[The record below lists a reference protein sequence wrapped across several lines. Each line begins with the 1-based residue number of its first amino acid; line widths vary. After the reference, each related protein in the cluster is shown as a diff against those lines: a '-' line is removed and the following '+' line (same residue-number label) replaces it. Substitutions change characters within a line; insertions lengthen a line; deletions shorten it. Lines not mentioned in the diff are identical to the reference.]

1 MPAPVATCPLHKL
14 DFIRRADRDGEE
26 RHTCPAPECSFE
38 FLRPLSSLLTDHCS
52 LITSSHDPHGTP
64 DPLHPGED
72 PAAFHDPAI

>member
-14 DFIRRADRDGEE
+14 AFVRRADRDGEE

-38 FLRPLSSLLTDHCS
+38 FLRPLQPAAAPD
-52 LITSSHDPHGTP
+52 HDPHGTP

-72 PAAFHDPAI
+72 PADYHDPEI